1 MQLTI
6 KILYAKDATH
16 THEGINLLSSTQKVF
31 PSISDSVL
39 VYSRVLEGNKTLLT
53 FFETA
58 CSAIRE
64 PSFYHLDWSPILE
77 LFRIVVLARLQRSS
91 ALKRSLKLSDDE
103 LYEILWPDTIELLIV
118 VERAALK
125 PGYEALS
132 FDSPQG
138 PLSYNYF
145 NSHSLLGDP
154 LPTSFR
160 FFDNLAKAR
169 DALWRRFRS
178 SIFPAAATLPSPWPL
193 GLPIQCITHPFNLAV
208 ESAGN
213 HTPFI
218 ASRAAA
224 VVFAEA
230 GIALSSAPEDRET
243 KDAIGA
249 FVDSFRV
256 SLEIYVMQSP
266 PQERSERMKRAWSH
280 AMESFSIGR
289 MEPNEAYRTWA
300 YYFQQALP
308 SLLMPPPES
317 EIIPPYPILPED
329 VDTLEPSEWDPAF
342 KQPPSIA
349 SRNLT
354 LTCLDYLLMAPTNI
368 SKVTQGFSILGST
381 TQGRILP
388 GVWSYE
394 MPWRSQEVREGQV
407 LSALLFLDSRK
418 GGHRRLLSTPFPSQ
432 SDVRYPCLFL
442 APEFLCRPELNPL
455 DARGILAHLLNT
467 VPPPLLADLANAT
480 LDTLSKTPPESFG
493 AVELEGI
500 AYGLLVLLAKSDCP
514 HLASDPVLRIII
526 DKPESSSWHR
536 RFLTVT
542 FLRRLSAAQSRALFQ
557 SFASAVRMKL
567 EEQAEARKIKPAEG
581 PQSTSSK
588 PCIKVTTVKYLAQ
601 LLDGADFVPESFS
614 ADVLCGLFQSSSH
627 LDIRAAVIES
637 MLGML
642 GRCSDE
648 FSDTLVEQLISS
660 FETTMP
666 ILGNINERRPLTEE
680 DWVEAERT
688 EISPEVYGDED
699 MKSLPPILSLL
710 VHFASNSSY
719 PMNRRKRFME
729 SVLLPLVDV
738 LRANTARWIA
748 IFLRKHKSTLKAS
761 DLPSIPLRT
770 QLLVHLLQFCPTL
783 TPASILDLYHQF
795 SLANIRPQPDL
806 AIFNKY
812 VAEGSPELRNSNE
825 GRYWLSLFN
834 NGRDAFDS
842 GGFNLPSLLRRV
854 CVPPVVPDGL
864 QIAQIQ
870 RVLFEQAYALLQVP
884 TLSFTH
890 WNRFM
895 QRLEPSLHVSD
906 HDILDKMAWLEN
918 TLPVIEGIINHI
930 ESMRTREWQRN
941 SQRKPA
947 ILPTTFNFKLWLLRY
962 PSQPSSMTAPEK
974 CKDFAEQISVLI
986 NEIAGGTRPYHEKF
1000 QLLKNAALK
1009 CPTRDCALVACYLG
1023 DLSRTRLSWLIAV
1036 DLLRVEL
1043 ADALFWAAST
1053 PPENDTT
1060 IRARETLTSWAINEN
1075 EDVRMRGMK
1084 LLAKGIELFK
1094 GEG

>member
-1 MQLTI
+1 LQLAT

-16 THEGINLLSSTQKVF
+16 THEGINLLSGTQKVF
-31 PSISDSVL
+31 PVISDSAL

-53 FFETA
+53 LFETA

-77 LFRIVVLARLQRSS
+77 LFRIVVLARLQCSS
-91 ALKRSLKLSDDE
+91 TLKRSLILSDDE
-103 LYEILWPDTIELLIV
+103 LYEILWPDTIELLIG
-118 VERAALK
+118 VEKAALK
-125 PGYEALS
+125 PGHEALS

-145 NSHSLLGDP
+145 NSHSSLGDP
-154 LPTSFR
+154 LPASFR

-169 DALWRRFRS
+169 DALWRKFRP
-178 SIFPAAATLPSPWPL
+178 SIFPVAATLPSPWPL
-193 GLPIQCITHPFNLAV
+193 GLPIQCMTHLFNPAV
-208 ESAGN
+208 ESAGS

-224 VVFAEA
+224 IVFAEA
-230 GIALSSAPEDRET
+230 RIALSPAPEDKEA

-256 SLEIYVMQSP
+256 SLEIYVLQSP

-289 MEPNEAYRTWA
+289 MEPNEAYRTWT
-300 YYFQQALP
+300 YYFRQALP
-308 SLLMPPPES
+308 SFLMPPPES

-368 SKVTQGFSILGST
+368 SKATQGFSILGSA
-381 TQGRILP
+381 TQGRNLP
-388 GVWSYE
+388 GVWSYQ

-418 GGHRRLLSTPFPSQ
+418 GGHRRLLSTPFPSK

-442 APEFLCRPELNPL
+442 APEFLCRPELNPSN
-455 DARGILAHLLNT
+455 ARGILAHLLNT
-467 VPPPLLADLANAT
+467 VPPPLLADLTNAT
-480 LDTLSKTPPESFG
+480 LDTLLKIPPESSG
-493 AVELEGI
+493 AIELEGI
-500 AYGLLVLLAKSDCP
+500 AYGLLILLTKSDCP
-514 HLASDPVLRIII
+514 RLASDPVMRIII

-542 FLRRLSAAQSRALFQ
+542 FLRRLSAAQSRGLLQ

-567 EEQAEARKIKPAEG
+567 EEQAEARKTKPAEG

-588 PCIKVTTVKYLAQ
+588 PYIKVTTVKYLAQ
-601 LLDGADFVPESFS
+601 LLDGADFVSESFS
-614 ADVLCGLFQSSSH
+614 VEVLCGLFQSSSH

-648 FSDTLVEQLISS
+648 FSDPLAEQLMSS

-666 ILGNINERRPLTEE
+666 ILGSINERRPLAEE

-688 EISPEVYGDED
+688 EIPPEAYGDED

-710 VHFASNSSY
+710 VHFVSNSSY

-729 SVLLPLVDV
+729 SILLPLMDM
-738 LRANTARWIA
+738 LRTNTARWID

-761 DLPSIPLRT
+761 DLPSIPFRT

-812 VAEGSPELRNSNE
+812 VAEGSLELRNSNE

-834 NGRDAFDS
+834 NGRDAFDD

-854 CVPPVVPDGL
+854 WVPPVIPNGL
-864 QIAQIQ
+864 QISQIQ
-870 RVLFEQAYALLQVP
+870 SVLFEQACALLQAP

-890 WNRFM
+890 WNRFV

-906 HDILDKMAWLEN
+906 HDIPDKKAWLEN
-918 TLPVIEGIINHI
+918 TKPVIEDIINYI

-947 ILPTTFNFKLWLLRY
+947 ILPTTFNLRLWLLCY
-962 PSQPSSMTAPEK
+962 PSQPSSKTAPEK
-974 CKDFAEQISVLI
+974 CKDFAEQISVLV
-986 NEIAGGTRPYHEKF
+986 NKIAGARPYHEEF
-1000 QLLKNAALK
+1000 RLLKNAALK

-1023 DLSRTRLSWLIAV
+1023 DLSRTRLSWLTAV

-1043 ADALFWAAST
+1043 ADALFWAAT
-1053 PPENDTT
+1053 PPENDIT

-1075 EDVRMRGMK
+1075 EDARMRGMK
-1084 LLAKGIELFK
+1084 LLARGIELFK
-1094 GEG
+1094 GDG